1 MEQNELTPELADLLQ
16 QLTTKLGENELIT
29 RYQSL
34 AKQVAEHQKLQA
46 LEEEIKAA
54 QKNAVNFEHYEKP
67 AAAKAER
74 VRADQLTAEFNNHPL
89 VIAYRESLY
98 EANELLH
105 YLTRLIEEQV
115 NRELTE
121 GSDRHAAKD

>member
-74 VRADQLTAEFNNHPL
+74 ARADQLTTEFNNHPL